1 MSSEDLL
8 EIRESLLSRA
18 DEIAVKWYNGAVND
32 PDKRKGAPDE
42 IISILKQVV
51 KGSIELLT
59 SDAFGPSKAAELGEK
74 TSRLK
79 IDGKDFMGRTHEILT
94 YEFTKELS
102 MDHLQL
108 IYHNL
113 TSFTANFTTGYYGV
127 AISDLKSQQERM
139 HKALMHDLLI
149 VDEKL
154 KETNEELEAKV
165 EKRTAELK
173 MLNMELKAEVEMRIK
188 AENNLIQREHLL
200 SVVFNTTLLWTGLLD
215 PSGRLIL
222 PNKAAL
228 DFMGLKKADV
238 VGQFF
243 WETPWWKHSKELQDK
258 VQKAVYEAKKGTASQ
273 FEVYHL
279 DPQGS
284 KLDVLFSIRPVKNDL
299 GEIIYLI
306 LEGVLLNDMKE
317 AE

>member
-18 DEIAVKWYNGAVND
+18 DEIAFIWYNGAIHD
-32 PDKRKGAPDE
+32 PDKKKGAPDE
-42 IISILKQVV
+42 TISKLKQVV
-51 KGSIELLT
+51 IGSIELLT
-59 SDAFGPSKAAELGEK
+59 SDTFGPSKAVEIGEK

-108 IYHNL
+108 IYHNF
-113 TSFTANFTTGYYGV
+113 TSFMANFTTGYYGV
-127 AISDLKSQQERM
+127 TLSDLKNEQKRM

-154 KETNEELEAKV
+154 KKTNEELEAKV
-165 EKRTAELK
+165 EERTAELK
-173 MLNMELKAEVEMRIK
+173 MLNKELKAEVDMRIK

-200 SVVFNTTLLWTGLLD
+200 SVVFDTTLLWTGLLD

-222 PNKAAL
+222 PNKASL
-228 DFMGLKKADV
+228 DFMGLKKVDV

-243 WETPWWKHSKELQDK
+243 WETPWWKHSKELQEK
-258 VQKAVYEAKKGTASQ
+258 VKKAVHEAKKGASSQ
-273 FEVYHL
+273 FDVYHL
-279 DPQGS
+279 DPQGN
-284 KLDVLFSIRPVKNDL
+284 KQDVLFSIRPVKNEM

-306 LEGVLLNDMKE
+306 LEGILIKDMKG